1 MSLLAEEVSLVPC
14 ESPPFAEPVPFCADR
29 RFEVGRCEQGRGQ
42 TSGGVS
48 LVLGAWEG
56 SEGASLFAPPEQGFL
71 TNAGAGGEGQVSGS
85 RIVNHT
91 QSLL

>member
-1 MSLLAEEVSLVPC
+1 MSSLAEEVSLVPR
-14 ESPPFAEPVPFCADR
+14 ESPPLPEPVSFYAVR
-29 RFEVGRCEQGRGQ
+29 RFEVGRCEQGQQQ
-42 TSGGVS
+42 TSGSVT

-56 SEGASLFAPPEQGFL
+56 GERASLSAPPEQGFL